1 MVTGRGRTKYYLIVV
16 IVFLIVGAGTFIAVQ
31 WFTKTGIFRIPGVVY
46 FDDSLNEAERS
57 LLNTI
62 FTEETDLDK
71 DVYITAIESFT
82 KPELSEGEFLYSISV
97 PVTDYYSLDTNVEV
111 EKPEFLYADA
121 YQREVPFNMIDL
133 DQLDYTKKLLSINGD
148 YYLDNYDSGA
158 VFRTIKFDSEKYA
171 DEIQPLVVEAFN
183 KTWPD
188 QSNVLTFAQTGVTA
202 LSRGMNAKLQQVGD
216 ATYFAE
222 KIKDYL
228 ASFDLTH
235 TSNESSFTNYATRD
249 NICSDPRFIDTLT
262 AIGLDVVELTGNH
275 NQDCGD
281 EAASETIDI
290 YNQNQIRIVGGG
302 KTAKEAA
309 EPLVI
314 QEKGSGITFLAYNLS
329 TGGATLDNTP
339 GANQYSEENAKKEIK
354 AAKERGDVVIIDI
367 QYYECSSYASEYEDT
382 TCDYANSAAGDQVG
396 FFRHLIDLGADVVVG
411 TSAHQ
416 PQTFE
421 LYNDGAI
428 YYGLGNLFFDQVWWP
443 GTTRSLILSH
453 YFYQG
458 KLLQTRIVPTVYD
471 KNMQTELM
479 DAEKTKWFLGRLIQE
494 RP

>member
-275 NQDCGD
+275 N
-281 EAASETIDI
+281 
-290 YNQNQIRIVGGG
+290 
-302 KTAKEAA
+302 
-309 EPLVI
+309 
-314 QEKGSGITFLAYNLS
+314 
-329 TGGATLDNTP
+329 
-339 GANQYSEENAKKEIK
+339 
-354 AAKERGDVVIIDI
+354 
-367 QYYECSSYASEYEDT
+367 
-382 TCDYANSAAGDQVG
+382 
-396 FFRHLIDLGADVVVG
+396 
-411 TSAHQ
+411 
-416 PQTFE
+416 
-421 LYNDGAI
+421 
-428 YYGLGNLFFDQVWWP
+428 
-443 GTTRSLILSH
+443 
-453 YFYQG
+453 
-458 KLLQTRIVPTVYD
+458 
-471 KNMQTELM
+471 
-479 DAEKTKWFLGRLIQE
+479 
-494 RP
+494 